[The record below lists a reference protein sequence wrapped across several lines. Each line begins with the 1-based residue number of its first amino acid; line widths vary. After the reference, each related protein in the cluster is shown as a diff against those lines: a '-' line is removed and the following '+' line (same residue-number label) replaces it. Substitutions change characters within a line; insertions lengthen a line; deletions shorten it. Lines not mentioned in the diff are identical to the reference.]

1 MHIYWSRHQ
10 AETRRNI
17 FRRRLAEEGGVGMV
31 ACVAAGEDDEKEGM
45 EKWMLIRVQEAVV
58 GLLYGHFA

>member
-1 MHIYWSRHQ
+1 
-10 AETRRNI
+10 
-17 FRRRLAEEGGVGMV
+17 MV